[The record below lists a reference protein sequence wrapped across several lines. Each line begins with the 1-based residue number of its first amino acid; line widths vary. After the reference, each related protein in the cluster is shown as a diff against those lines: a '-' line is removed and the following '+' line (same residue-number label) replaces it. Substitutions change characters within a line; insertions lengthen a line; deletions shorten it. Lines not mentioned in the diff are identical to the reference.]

1 MLVQEVMTKNIV
13 KIDSNRTIFE
23 ACEEYSRNRVGSLVV
38 MNNDIIVGIV
48 TERDIIEKVIL
59 NNKNPNKIKVLEIM
73 SKDIKTIHALAPL
86 EKAAKIMNEH
96 QIKKLPVIL
105 NNEIVGIITETDL
118 TQTVEVFSDAIE
130 ELTQFYAASREN
142 LDTMM
147 DKWEDLIVTLR
158 NYRKFADIKDAES
171 LMNEIK

>member
-1 MLVQEVMTKNIV
+1 MLVQEVMTKNIL
-13 KIDSNRTIFE
+13 KIDSNKTIYE
-23 ACEEYSRNRVGSLVV
+23 ACQEYSRNKVGSLIV
-38 MNNDIIVGIV
+38 MNKDMVVGIV
-48 TERDIIEKVIL
+48 TERDIIERVIL
-59 NNKNPNKIKVLEIM
+59 NKKNPTKTKVMDIM

-86 EKAAKIMNEH
+86 EKAAKLMNEY

-118 TQTVEVFSDAIE
+118 TETVEIFSDAIE

-147 DKWEDLIVTLR
+147 NKWEDLIVELR
-158 NYRKFADIKDAES
+158 NYRKIADFKNMDS